1 MHPLLWV
8 LAALAAAAGA
18 LALALV
24 FGGPA
29 QPAPMASF
37 NEPFRRVDF
46 SDLPAASR
54 YSARDGARLA
64 YRVYPAAGEARGG
77 VVLVHGSAASGAT
90 LHVLAKGL
98 AAAGFAAYALDIRGH
113 GDSGRRGQ
121 IGYVG
126 QLEDDLEDFLGAVRP
141 PRPTTL
147 AGFSAGGGF
156 ALRFAGSARQKLF
169 SSYLLLSPFLSAA
182 SPTFRPGAGG
192 WVRLG
197 LARIIAI
204 TLLDAIG
211 VRACNGLTV
220 FRFALDGEARELLTP
235 AYSFAL
241 ARNFQPHWDYR
252 ADLRAAG
259 QPLSLIAGR
268 EDEVFHAERYA
279 AAFQSA
285 GKDIPVTLLP
295 GLGHVA
301 LTLDPAAVRAAVAG
315 VEAMAP

>member
-1 MHPLLWV
+1 M
-8 LAALAAAAGA
+8 
-18 LALALV
+18 
-24 FGGPA
+24 
-29 QPAPMASF
+29 
-37 NEPFRRVDF
+37 
-46 SDLPAASR
+46 
-54 YSARDGARLA
+54 
-64 YRVYPAAGEARGG
+64 
-77 VVLVHGSAASGAT
+77 VLVHGSAASGAT
-90 LHVLAKGL
+90 LHVLAEGL
-98 AAAGFAAYALDIRGH
+98 AAAGFAVFALDLRGH

-126 QLEDDLEDFLGAVRP
+126 QLEDDLEDFLAAVQP

-147 AGFSAGGGF
+147 AGFSAGGGL

-169 SSYLLLSPFLSAA
+169 SNYLLLSPFLSAA

-204 TLLDAIG
+204 TLLDGIG

-220 FRFALDGEARELLTP
+220 LRFALDERSRELLTP

-241 ARNFQPHWDYR
+241 ARNFQPHPDYR

-259 QPLSLIAGR
+259 QPLSLVAGR
-268 EDEVFHAERYA
+268 EDEVFHAERFA
-279 AAFQSA
+279 AALRGA
-285 GKDIPVTLLP
+285 GRDIPVTLVP

-301 LTLDPAAVRAAVAG
+301 LTLDPAGIRAAVAA
-315 VEAMAP
+315 VERLAGT